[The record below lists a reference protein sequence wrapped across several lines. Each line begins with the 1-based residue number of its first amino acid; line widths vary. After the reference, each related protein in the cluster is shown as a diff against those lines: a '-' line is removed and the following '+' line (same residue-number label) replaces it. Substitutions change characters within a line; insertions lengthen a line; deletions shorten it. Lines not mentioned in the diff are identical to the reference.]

1 MKNISLTARQR
12 KFVHTQ
18 RVARLS
24 TVDVN
29 GRPHV
34 IPICFVVDRCS
45 NILTAIDLK
54 PKRVD
59 NMQLKRVRNISRN
72 PYVAIVFDRYEENWD
87 DLCFLLI
94 HGRAELLT
102 DEKMKAAAARLL
114 RDKYVQY
121 ITYLDDHAPIIRIV
135 PDEIT
140 SWGNLQGTDIF

>member
-45 NILTAIDLK
+45 NILTAIDAK

-72 PYVAIVFDRYEENWD
+72 PYVAVVFDRYEENWD

-102 DEKMKAAAARLL
+102 DEKMKVAAVRLL
-114 RDKYVQY
+114 RDKYAQY